1 MGYYKF
7 ESIPPFKIVH
17 IDSEPILHGNE
28 KGYEEDGYEK
38 DGQEEVIWLALNQSQ
53 PLSLKQLLN

>member
-17 IDSEPILHGNE
+17 IDGEPILHGNE
-28 KGYEEDGYEK
+28 ADERILDEIIFFGKF
-38 DGQEEVIWLALNQSQ
+38 L
-53 PLSLKQLLN
+53 LK